1 MTNAE
6 CGMADAELEAAMND
20 DKRFLRKLK
29 RDVKQ
34 TGNRKRRRYL
44 KDTNSEP
51 DDFDFGRSRSD
62 VMNEPRKKRQRRG
75 E

>member
-1 MTNAE
+1 
-6 CGMADAELEAAMND
+6 MND

-44 KDTNSEP
+44 KDVDAEP
-51 DDFDFGRSRSD
+51 NDFDFGRSRSD
-62 VMNEPRKKRQRRG
+62 VMNEPRKKRQSR
-75 E
+75 EE

>member
-1 MTNAE
+1 
-6 CGMADAELEAAMND
+6 MND

-44 KDTNSEP
+44 KDMNAEP

-62 VMNEPRKKRQRRG
+62 VMNEPRKKNPQGRG